1 MPAVLFRVEA
11 AGGRDAN
18 KVSYRAITRRN
29 CTRKMLD
36 FGHVEVSHV
45 SEFLT
50 LDCPLRH
57 I

>member
-1 MPAVLFRVEA
+1 VPAVLFRVEA